1 MHNAHSSVLSRT
13 LATLAAAACCAWA
26 PTVQAAPVTVAF
38 AGTISSILSDD
49 SSGAFGAAFAVGDA
63 VAGTFTFDST
73 AVGVPAVGLN
83 LTAYAASFSAT
94 INGVKVGGNTDY
106 RIFNDAGP
114 AQDGW
119 SIVAENGAYAID
131 PTTPVGT
138 LTASTFFLQFLGMPG
153 ATLPDEGLVLNPAAL
168 TPLADLG
175 YAPHGFRF
183 DNSDGTFGGAYFN
196 ISSVTLVPEPGGLL
210 LVALAGVLAAATRR
224 RALGLRVVS

>member
-1 MHNAHSSVLSRT
+1 MRHATSSVFMST
-13 LATLAAAACCAWA
+13 LATLAGAACFAWA
-26 PTVQAAPVTVAF
+26 SPAQAAPVTVAF

-63 VAGTFTFDST
+63 VSGTFTFDSA

-83 LTAYAASFSAT
+83 LTAYAATFSAD
-94 INGVKVGGNTDY
+94 INGVKVGGSTDY

-119 SIVAENGAYAID
+119 NIVAENGAYAID

-138 LTASTFFLQFLGMPG
+138 LTASTFFLQFVGMPE
-153 ATLPDEGLVLNPAAL
+153 ATLADEGLVLNPAAL
-168 TPLADLG
+168 TPLANLS

-183 DNSDGTFGGAYFN
+183 DNRDGTFGGAYFN
-196 ISSVTLVPEPGGLL
+196 ISSVTVVPEPGGLL
-210 LVALAGVLAAATRR
+210 LVALAGALAAAVRR
-224 RALGLRVVS
+224 RGAR